1 MLTFVE
7 FVSRVM
13 EKYMSLTNI
22 QLVRIGVADATLN
35 HSEVIN
41 SLDYHFSQNEYEAIM
56 RALQRGNTVEIK
68 RERDRLVIVEIERKV
83 KTKTSITG

>member
-1 MLTFVE
+1 
-7 FVSRVM
+7 
-13 EKYMSLTNI
+13 
-22 QLVRIGVADATLN
+22 
-35 HSEVIN
+35 VIN